1 MLFLSARG
9 ILISLAGWS
18 NHAVDPHLGRH
29 ALPEAH
35 PSALRS
41 ITKKTSHSIHSLT
54 CETAFRN
61 ALRTPINL
69 VSLDEVPVSPGICPR
84 LGSRFIAWA
93 ACMYVQYLVRSS

>member
-1 MLFLSARG
+1 MKKQCEAWWYQAATITVWLCSTVTASEGLSCVLFLSVRG

-41 ITKKTSHSIHSLT
+41 ITRKTFHLFP
-54 CETAFRN
+54 A
-61 ALRTPINL
+61 
-69 VSLDEVPVSPGICPR
+69 
-84 LGSRFIAWA
+84 
-93 ACMYVQYLVRSS
+93 